1 MKCGSLAVAVAAAI
15 LTGCGEQKQPEQFA
29 GVSVESSVAEL
40 EKAGFACRAVE
51 KNTKTECVRF
61 DGNPTY
67 IGYPVQSFTIKFDE
81 GSKTPTVF
89 LVTLPEAL
97 AAGAPIGRT
106 AEVLDKLNA
115 QHTED
120 PKGINSDNPAL
131 FMKGW
136 RAKHGAEVRLTVFKG
151 IPNAML
157 PSVTVS
163 FFPVN
168 SNNEG
173 SRGG

>member
-1 MKCGSLAVAVAAAI
+1 MKCGSIVVVLAAAI
-15 LTGCGEQKQPEQFA
+15 LAGCAEQKQPEQFV

-40 EKAGFACRAVE
+40 EKAGFACRSDE
-51 KNTKTECVRF
+51 KASGKECVRF

-67 IGYPVQSFTIKFDE
+67 LGYPVTSFTIKFSE
-81 GSKTPTVF
+81 GSKKPTA
-89 LVTLPEAL
+89 LLIGLPEAL

-115 QHTED
+115 IHTED
-120 PKGINSDNPAL
+120 PKGMNSDNAAL

-136 RAKHGAEVRLTVFKG
+136 RAKSGAEVRLTVFKG
-151 IPNAML
+151 IPNVML

-163 FFPVN
+163 FFPVD
-168 SNNEG
+168 SI
-173 SRGG
+173 SKVDTRS